1 MLLYFG
7 RNPVLVVSYA
17 EGASYITKTHDII
30 FADRPALGTFKRLL
44 YDCKD
49 VAMAPY
55 GDYWRRV
62 RSICVNQLLSYKRVQ
77 SFSSVRE
84 EEIGQMIEEIRRLSK
99 YDNRRV
105 NLSKLF
111 SNLTSDVICRVAFGM
126 KFNGEKDGIKFKD
139 LLEKHEELLGRFNV
153 GDFIP
158 WLSWINHVNG
168 VENEIKKTNRDMD
181 KVLEDMVEV
190 HLDKMRKN
198 QGTNNNEETT
208 QDFIDVLLELQKDE
222 IAEMSVNKESIKAII
237 VDMFVAGS
245 TTTFATLEWA
255 MSELL
260 RNPMVMESLKK
271 EVRGI
276 TKGKA
281 SITENDL
288 EKMEYLN
295 GTIKETLRLHPPA
308 PLLLPRISSKEIK
321 LSGYDIPAKTQVI
334 INAWGIQRDPTFWKE
349 LKFSTQKDLWI
360 QP

>member
-1 MLLYFG
+1 MANNMMQWLQTQLNNMLFLHPFTTLSFLFFLFFIYKFFIIINQSNKNHLPPSPPKLPIIGNLHQIGQLPHRSFHNLSKQHGNLMLLYFG

-84 EEIGQMIEEIRRLSK
+84 EEIGQMIEEIRRLSI
-99 YDNRRV
+99 YDSRRV

-111 SNLTSDVICRVAFGM
+111 SNFTSDVICRVAFGM
-126 KFNGEKDGIKFKD
+126 KFNGEKDGINFKD

-153 GDFIP
+153 GDFMP

-222 IAEMSVNKESIKAII
+222 IAEMSVNKKSIKAII
-237 VDMFVAGS
+237 VVC
-245 TTTFATLEWA
+245 
-255 MSELL
+255 SEHPQFL
-260 RNPMVMESLKK
+260 PFLK
-271 EVRGI
+271 
-276 TKGKA
+276 
-281 SITENDL
+281 
-288 EKMEYLN
+288 
-295 GTIKETLRLHPPA
+295 
-308 PLLLPRISSKEIK
+308 PL
-321 LSGYDIPAKTQVI
+321 
-334 INAWGIQRDPTFWKE
+334 F
-349 LKFSTQKDLWI
+349 
-360 QP
+360 